1 MKKMFPGRMKVAV
14 TLICFLVPVALVEHF
29 IFHESL
35 NSFSLIAVFGLFC
48 IMIFLLHHIT
58 QIKKLELQ
66 MNTIL
71 DHATPIIYIKNLD
84 GQFINI
90 NPAFEKM
97 YGINRNQIIGKTC
110 FDLLPGEQAE
120 LHAEHEKTVIRTYR
134 SHTFEEPVQFNQLQF
149 IFLKTIFPLFD
160 SRKKLYGIGAILTD
174 ITDRKMIEN
183 ELRQLNKSLES
194 RIRERTVKLEEGERK
209 WRTIFENIQDVFY
222 QTDMKGRITQISPSV
237 RSYSGLTCEGL
248 IGRYVRMFYHNKAD
262 YCRFLREILKTGRV
276 QDFEVRL
283 KSESGTIVW
292 TSVNAHF
299 IMDASGKPCGFEG
312 TLRDISNRKASEREI
327 RKLSYVL
334 EQSPVCVL
342 IMDAESRIEYVNR
355 YFSDYTGYLSSEV
368 TGSTPEFL
376 LSRSKKYVKNRTLLK
391 KVMNKQIWS
400 GDIRIWPKKGS
411 GLWTHGSIAPLLDD
425 SGRIVQIVA
434 VFFDISHR
442 KRIEEELVQER
453 SMMKNLM
460 SNIPDAIYF
469 KDRKS
474 RFTRINHSLARFLGL
489 NSPEEAIGKTDLD
502 FFDDR
507 HGQEAYKDEREIIKS
522 GKPMIC
528 KVEQD
533 ILPSGITRWV
543 SSTKMP
549 VRNKNNKI
557 TGLVGISR
565 DISDVKRFEDELA
578 TQNIELRKAKIK
590 AESATRAK
598 SEFLANMS
606 HEIRTPMNAILG
618 FSEILASRIEDPTLI
633 SYIQSINASGK
644 TLLQLI
650 NDILDLSKIEAGKLE
665 LSYSSLNIKHV
676 FKEMEQIFSFKIK
689 EKGVEF
695 ILDISPELPEALV
708 LDEVR
713 LRQILLNLIGNAVKF
728 TPAGSIKVSA
738 YPRDVDYDSSRLT
751 LCFEVKDT
759 GMGIASDQQILI
771 FEAFQQQSGQDHARF
786 GGTGLGLA
794 ITKRLV
800 EMMNGSIE
808 LKSKKD
814 EGSTFQIILK
824 DVAISAIHDLRDH
837 HFEESAELTFCGG
850 SLLVVDDIASNR
862 TLVKSFLETTN
873 LQVFEAVN
881 GKEAIDQAR
890 ILCPDC
896 ILLDIK
902 MPVMDG
908 YQAIKILK
916 TGEKTKTI
924 PVVML
929 TASAMKSDERK
940 IRDIGADGYLRKP
953 ISRQELLKELSRHL
967 EHSRLQDSSGIQTQN
982 IEIFRS
988 DEPFDCGSWEKAIAL
1003 IEVEQM
1009 PVWSEVKN
1017 SVVISEIESFAQAV
1031 YNIGES
1037 MDTAPLRR
1045 WGKQLMNKVIRFEM
1059 ESIPEMIQRFPDV
1072 INQMKSCLES
1082 EGVCHESIQS

>member
-1 MKKMFPGRMKVAV
+1 MKKMYPGRVKVVVA
-14 TLICFLVPVALVEHF
+14 LICFLILVDLVEHF
-29 IFHESL
+29 FFHLSL
-35 NSFSLIAVFGLFC
+35 NPLSLIAIFGLFG
-48 IMIFLLHHIT
+48 IMIFLLHHIA
-58 QIKKLELQ
+58 QINTLETQ
-66 MNTIL
+66 MNAIL

-97 YGINRNQIIGKTC
+97 YGMKRSHIIGKTC
-110 FDLLPGEQAE
+110 FDLLPKEQAE
-120 LHAEHEKTVIRTYR
+120 LHTDHEQTIIRTCQ
-134 SHTFEEPVQFNQLQF
+134 SHTFEEAVQFNQLEF
-149 IFLKTIFPLFD
+149 IFLKTVFPLFD

-183 ELRQLNKSLES
+183 ELRQFNKNLES
-194 RIRERTVKLEEGERK
+194 RIRERTARLEESERK

-237 RSYSGLTCEGL
+237 RSYSDLTCEEL
-248 IGRYVRMFYHNKAD
+248 IGRHVRMFYNDKAD
-262 YCRFLREILKTGRV
+262 YCRFLREILKTGCV

-283 KSESGTIVW
+283 KSDSDKIIW

-312 TLRDISNRKASEREI
+312 TLRDISNRKASKREI

-334 EQSPVCVL
+334 EQSPVCVM
-342 IMDAESRIEYVNR
+342 IMDAESRINYVNR
-355 YFSDYTGYLSSEV
+355 YFSDYTGYPASDV
-368 TGSTPEFL
+368 KGTTPEFL
-376 LSRSKKYVKNRTLLK
+376 YPVSKNRSASRIVWK
-391 KVMNKQIWS
+391 KVMQKQLWT
-400 GDIRIWPKKGS
+400 GDIQIRTKKRS
-411 GLWTHGSIAPLLDD
+411 LQLTHGSIAPLLDEE
-425 SGRIVQIVA
+425 GRIDQIVA

-442 KRIEEELVQER
+442 KQIEEELVQER
-453 SMMKNLM
+453 TMMKNLM
-460 SNIPDAIYF
+460 DNIPDAIYF

-474 RFTRINHSLARFLGL
+474 RFTRINRSLAHFLGL
-489 NSPEEAIGKTDLD
+489 NSPEQAIGKTDLD

-507 HGQEAYKDEREIIKS
+507 HGQEAYQDERNIIKS
-522 GKPMIC
+522 GKPMIG

-533 ILPSGITRWV
+533 ILPSGVTRWV

-549 VRNKNNKI
+549 IRDKNNKI
-557 TGLVGISR
+557 TGIVGISR
-565 DISDVKRFEDELA
+565 DVSDVKRFEDELA
-578 TQNIELRKAKIK
+578 TQNTELRRAKIK

-618 FSEILASRIEDPTLI
+618 FSEILASRIKDPILI
-633 SYIQSINASGK
+633 NYIQSINASGK

-665 LSYSSLNIKHV
+665 LSYLSLNIKHV
-676 FKEMEQIFSFKIK
+676 FKEMEQIFSFKVK
-689 EKGVEF
+689 EKEVAF

-728 TPAGSIKVSA
+728 TSAGSIKVSA
-738 YPRDVDYDSSRLT
+738 FPHDVDYESSRLT

-759 GMGIASDQQILI
+759 GMGIARDQRALI
-771 FEAFQQQSGQDHARF
+771 FDVFQQQGGQDHAQF

-800 EMMNGSIE
+800 EMMNGSIS
-808 LKSKKD
+808 LKSKKG
-814 EGSTFQIILK
+814 EGTTFRVILK
-824 DVAISAIHDLRDH
+824 NVAISAIHDLRDH
-837 HFEESAELTFCGG
+837 QFEESAEITFCGG
-850 SLLVVDDIASNR
+850 SLMVVDDIESNR
-862 TLVKSFLETTN
+862 ALVRSFLETTN

-881 GKEAIDQAR
+881 GEDAIEQAR
-890 ILCPDC
+890 TLHPDC

-908 YQAIKILK
+908 YRTIEILK
-916 TGEKTKTI
+916 SEAQTKTI

-929 TASAMKSDERK
+929 TASAMKRDERK

-967 EHSRLQDSSGIQTQN
+967 EHSKSQNSAGIQTEDD
-982 IEIFRS
+982 EIFIR
-988 DEPFDCGSWEKAIAL
+988 DETIHGERWENAISL
-1003 IEVEQM
+1003 IEREQM
-1009 PVWSEVKN
+1009 PVWLEVRDT
-1017 SVVISEIESFAQAV
+1017 VVISEIESFAQSI

-1037 MDTAPLRR
+1037 MRVLPLKR
-1045 WGKQLMNKVIRFEM
+1045 WGKLLMNKVARFEM
-1059 ESIPEMIQRFPDV
+1059 ASIPEMIQHFPDV

-1082 EGVCHESIQS
+1082 EGVCNESLQS